1 MQHLELIEA
10 VTTDDERTAAGYQK
24 TGDLITLPYTEQILF
39 KQDVATR
46 IESISP
52 FANSVWNGVVELSPF
67 GDDWF
72 ETEIRPTITVS
83 VAHDF
88 DFAAATPD
96 HVLGAMWNSWQSQWI
111 GVVEQVDPGDDFENN
126 KFVRSIESKRKRV
139 EVATKAIANIERSG
153 NGYRITTKGVR
164 PFCRSQAVSFTGTGF
179 KPRIKL
185 FAYFNNVPVSRFIS
199 PNPLIT
205 DSAGRISGVFTI
217 PDPNFPGN
225 PLFPT
230 GEIEFKLS
238 SDSTRG
244 AMVNDASESLPI
256 ETLSEGF
263 AIYYAIGMFDQY
275 QNVSLSLRPP
285 PPPPAPPAV
294 YIYRTAYAPY
304 DVGED
309 GDAEGADSDSDAGGD

>member
-1 MQHLELIEA
+1 M
-10 VTTDDERTAAGYQK
+10 
-24 TGDLITLPYTEQILF
+24 
-39 KQDVATR
+39 
-46 IESISP
+46 
-52 FANSVWNGVVELSPF
+52 
-67 GDDWF
+67 
-72 ETEIRPTITVS
+72 
-83 VAHDF
+83 
-88 DFAAATPD
+88 
-96 HVLGAMWNSWQSQWI
+96 
-111 GVVEQVDPGDDFENN
+111 
-126 KFVRSIESKRKRV
+126 
-139 EVATKAIANIERSG
+139 
-153 NGYRITTKGVR
+153 
-164 PFCRSQAVSFTGTGF
+164 
-179 KPRIKL
+179 

-205 DSAGRISGVFTI
+205 DAAGRISGVFTI

-244 AMVNDASESLPI
+244 AMINDASNGNPI

-263 AIYYAIGMFDQY
+263 AIYYAVGMFDQY

-309 GDAEGADSDSDAGGD
+309 GDAEGADGDADGD